1 MKSNFFPFI
10 NLIAGRTKELKS
22 RIKLD
27 KTIKFKAFK
36 VNYKELLFE
45 EEEFSKVLHN
55 IFFNFIMDSEI
66 PEDICSANN
75 VLIPIT
81 FLKKELKL
89 FKTRLITNED

>member
-1 MKSNFFPFI
+1 MIRYFETDVFP
-10 NLIAGRTKELKS
+10 LKS
-22 RIKLD
+22 KTFEKRIL
-27 KTIKFKAFK
+27 
-36 VNYKELLFE
+36 

-66 PEDICSANN
+66 PEDICSVNN

-89 FKTRLITNED
+89 FKTRLITNEDKVKSQNYSQGKKKQ

>member
-1 MKSNFFPFI
+1 MC
-10 NLIAGRTKELKS
+10 
-22 RIKLD
+22 
-27 KTIKFKAFK
+27 KAFK
-36 VNYKELLFE
+36 VNYKELLFEE

-66 PEDICSANN
+66 PEDICSVNN

-89 FKTRLITNED
+89 FKTRLITNEDKD